1 MEKYVLLSEEYLA
14 SQNDELMIIEEGF
27 NPLRLFGK
35 KTGGFVSQMLGG
47 TSKLGTETFHN
58 INENVD
64 IIEGLIK
71 DWNKKH
77 KDNPKYHGPLALK
90 IDRAMLD
97 LDHLIALT
105 YLNGRTFI
113 YDVFVSNILNYRM
126 LIRPVRNARIIV
138 AAYQYY
144 LAIIRS
150 ALQQA
155 LVTLEFSADMFFSQ
169 VSLAITSRQKQMR
182 ELHNRIFDE
191 ARQSLMTAMSELR
204 YNDTN
209 DNKTKGLTS
218 KEIRAIGQAYN
229 EMIRMNKNTFSQY
242 YGSSNGMSQNIF
254 VESGRNV
261 ESLLRASQD
270 KEIQTLAEQLNA
282 LGTAS
287 SLNKDKVQDAKEMA
301 ANYVQLVKNAAES
314 RAQRVAAQI
323 HMNMIGILKMFSL
336 RNLENYTNIFEGM
349 DEIVEQDSVWKEKY
363 EESERKRQDEIQ
375 RRLDKENEGIKF
387 NEEDQK
393 KFRESWKAKGIDT
406 LFGDP
411 KKYDAM
417 ISGKLDLREYMEKEM
432 HFTKTQI
439 SNIIDG
445 SDKVDDYEHITLAE
459 VKTFNKYYAD
469 NDEVDELKF
478 PNMGKI
484 VDFKIKSGDSD
495 KYVGWLKDNS
505 KEYKLLEEATGDKK
519 IKSRR

>member
-14 SQNDELMIIEEGF
+14 SQEDELMIVEGF
-27 NPLRLFGK
+27 NPIRILGK
-35 KTGGFVSQMLGG
+35 KTGGLVSQMLGG
-47 TSKLGTETFHN
+47 TSKMGTETFHN

-64 IIEGLIK
+64 TIEQLIK
-71 DWNKKH
+71 DWNREH
-77 KDNPKYHGPLALK
+77 ERNPKFKGPLALD
-90 IDRAMLD
+90 IDRAKLD
-97 LDHLIALT
+97 MEHLLSLT
-105 YLNGRTFI
+105 YISSGSFLA
-113 YDVFVSNILNYRM
+113 DVFVGNLLNYRM
-126 LIRPVRNARIIV
+126 LIRPIRNAKIIV
-138 AAYQYY
+138 AGYKYY

-169 VSLAITSRQKQMR
+169 VSLAITSKQKQMR

-229 EMIRMNKNTFSQY
+229 EMIRMNKNAFSQY
-242 YGSSNGMSQNIF
+242 YGNNSGMNQNIF
-254 VESGRNV
+254 VDSGRNV

-349 DEIVEQDSVWKEKY
+349 DDIVEQDSVWKEKF
-363 EESERKRQDEIQ
+363 EESERKRQDMIQ
-375 RRLDKENEGIKF
+375 QQLDKENEGIKF

-393 KFRESWKAKGIDT
+393 KFRESWKAKGINT

-459 VKTFNKYYAD
+459 VKIFNKYYAD
-469 NDEVDELKF
+469 NDDVDGLNF
-478 PNMGKI
+478 PNMEKI

-519 IKSRR
+519 LKSRR